1 VDLSSPIAVA
11 PHLLLSVDWTTTLP
25 LLGPLLAK
33 PHIEWWFLAVILL
46 FGIPARETEYEPE
59 VDANGR
65 AVLDANGQ
73 PIKRAVQRWRSRGLV
88 AALWLAALGH
98 SRLADRVGALEGGV
112 ETLRDGLNAVV
123 LELRAW
129 RGALE
134 SHGVTG
140 PAARA
145 DGTTIAPPPPNVH
158 DGPAQSRRAF
168 PSRS

>member
-1 VDLSSPIAVA
+1 MDPSSPLA
-11 PHLLLSVDWTTTLP
+11 PHLFLSVDLTTAIP
-25 LLGPLLAK
+25 LIGPLLAK
-33 PHIEWWFLAVILL
+33 PYIEWWLLAVILL

-65 AVLDANGQ
+65 AVLDASGQ
-73 PIKRAVQRWRSRGLV
+73 PIKRAVLRWRSRGLV

-140 PAARA
+140 PAPRA
-145 DGTTIAPPPPNVH
+145 DGTSISPPAP
-158 DGPAQSRRAF
+158 DAPAQSRRPMA
-168 PSRS
+168 SRP